1 MILITRIELGWEMGG
16 GAIQGNEKGFEHAT
30 SQTYDPSHN

>member
-1 MILITRIELGWEMGG
+1 MILITRIELGWEMG